1 MKELGILGWI
11 AWVFLII
18 GGIDSGIY
26 GLFSFH
32 LLEVIL
38 GTKFNGRFAYILI
51 GLSAIYLIYH
61 TIKQRKAPLI

>member
-1 MKELGILGWI
+1 MKELGIIGWI
-11 AWVFLII
+11 ALILLII

-32 LLEVIL
+32 ILEVIL

-51 GLSAIYLIYH
+51 GLSAVYLIYH
-61 TIKQRKAPLI
+61 AIKQRRSTPQ